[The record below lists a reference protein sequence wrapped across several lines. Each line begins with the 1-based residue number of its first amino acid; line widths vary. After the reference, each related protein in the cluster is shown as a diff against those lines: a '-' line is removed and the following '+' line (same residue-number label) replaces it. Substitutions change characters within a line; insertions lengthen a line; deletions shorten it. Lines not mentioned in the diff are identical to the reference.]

1 MSSMESYPRKIVL
14 LGATGSI
21 GTQALQVIRE
31 SAGKLSVS
39 SLAARSDV
47 EGTLRAAL
55 EFRPERVA
63 MADPSAA
70 GALEAALE
78 NRLGGESPEV
88 LSGEEGVRELA
99 ARSHGAVVLNAVV
112 GSAGLLPS
120 LAALDAGALLA
131 LANKESLVMAGPLVM
146 ERSRGSG
153 ELVPVDSEHSSLFR
167 LVRAQDPSWVRS
179 VTLTASGGA
188 FRDWTLERMKGITP
202 EQALSHPVWN
212 MGNRITVDSA
222 TMMNKALE
230 VIEAQHLFELDSSR
244 VKVLIHPQ
252 AYVHGLI
259 ELEDG
264 TLMAHI
270 GEPDMKTPIAYALYY
285 PSNTPPREPA
295 PDLAALGSLA
305 FESPDRERFP
315 CLDLG
320 YRAAEEGGTSPAA
333 LNAADEVAVQAF
345 LEGTIPFT
353 DIPRIVKGVLDER
366 PAEEIDSPE
375 HVLEV
380 DRWARDRAAQMI
392 AG

>member
-1 MSSMESYPRKIVL
+1 MSSMELHPRKVVL

-21 GTQALQVIRE
+21 GTQALEVIRE
-31 SAGKLSVS
+31 SAGMLSVD

-55 EFRPERVA
+55 EFRPDRVA
-63 MADPSAA
+63 LADSSAV
-70 GALEAALE
+70 GALSAALE
-78 NRLGGESPEV
+78 DRLGGDSPEV
-88 LSGEEGVRELA
+88 LSGDEGVRELA
-99 ARSHGAVVLNAVV
+99 AGSSGAVVLNAIV

-146 ERSRGSG
+146 DRSRGSG
-153 ELVPVDSEHSSLFR
+153 GLVPVDSEHSSLFR
-167 LVRAQDPSWVRS
+167 LVRAHDPSRVRS
-179 VTLTASGGA
+179 ITLTASGGA
-188 FRDWTLERMKGITP
+188 FRDWPLERMKGVTP
-202 EQALSHPVWN
+202 EQALNHPVWN

-230 VIEAQHLFELDSSR
+230 VIEAQHLFDLDSSR
-244 VKVLIHPQ
+244 VNVVIHPQ

-270 GEPDMKTPIAYALYY
+270 GVPDMKIPIAYALYY
-285 PSNTPPREPA
+285 PSNSPAGEPA
-295 PDLAALGSLA
+295 PDLAALGSLT

-345 LEGTIPFT
+345 LAGTIAFT

-366 PAEEIDSPE
+366 PAEDVDSPE